1 MPKVIDIEDRLKLE
15 QKKKAKVDKAKKLEA
30 VRKTIQCTRCLAR
43 CAKCSVQ
50 FETQEMYQR
59 FKGPYRLCASCQ
71 AEYEEFVRL
80 RGTEEQSPCYWHNK
94 EWLKVWQTWLD
105 YQQAMKDYGES
116 PEFIELVR
124 EVEWDR

>member
-1 MPKVIDIEDRLKLE
+1 MSKVIDIEDRLKLE

-71 AEYEEFVRL
+71 TEYEEFVRL
-80 RGTEEQSPCYWHNK
+80 RGTEEQSPFYWHNK
-94 EWLKVWQTWLD
+94 EWLRVWQTWLD

-124 EVEWDR
+124 EVEWER